1 MSKRC
6 SSCCDDDLEE
16 ITVELP
22 VEVEMEP
29 DAAAEDP
36 LLDGEDT
43 FICTYVFYSISPK
56 SLL

>member
-1 MSKRC
+1 M
-6 SSCCDDDLEE
+6 
-16 ITVELP
+16 ELP